1 MLRRGASQLQQH
13 LSRAGQCARTAA
25 GTAATLQG
33 EAASS
38 CIARKRAC
46 AVGAWPTLSR
56 VAAGLELDTATPT
69 TSSPSCHESTA
80 RLVFSAHEQQQQ
92 QQQGWACQWQAAAGP
107 RSHGPS
113 THHARQPPWALS
125 ASCLHTAT
133 VPQGYVQVGRAG
145 TQLGDGRFRRIVCSC
160 QQGMRQ
166 RHAGSIRLCH
176 CLLGCCSW
184 DSLHGTKRF
193 NTHQRTHQSPLV
205 HTKQSHTQI
214 ADAASHPPCGTR
226 AGPRWRTQTTLT
238 PLPL

>member
-33 EAASS
+33 KAASS
-38 CIARKRAC
+38 CIARKRAS

-80 RLVFSAHEQQQQ
+80 RLVFSAHEQQ

-145 TQLGDGRFRRIVCSC
+145 TQLGDGRFRRSFVLASRACASVMQAQFASAIACWSAVAGMACTEQSASTRISARTSPHSC
-160 QQGMRQ
+160 TQ
-166 RHAGSIRLCH
+166 S
-176 CLLGCCSW
+176 
-184 DSLHGTKRF
+184 SLTPK
-193 NTHQRTHQSPLV
+193 SPLL
-205 HTKQSHTQI
+205 
-214 ADAASHPPCGTR
+214 P
-226 AGPRWRTQTTLT
+226 LT
-238 PLPL
+238 PPAAPELDRGGGRRQP